1 MVDLSIVFCSHLPE
15 GISQLDLLGHC
26 HAIFEGSRLL
36 RSHVP
41 QDPIRGIF
49 GMPKVV
55 RRVGVHGVLER
66 AESKP
71 WVPGTEELVN
81 DNKKPWK
88 ITIFNG

>member
-55 RRVGVHGVLER
+55 RRVGVHGVL
-66 AESKP
+66 SKWP
-71 WVPGTEELVN
+71 VN
-81 DNKKPWK
+81 VNKKPWK
-88 ITIFNG
+88 DPPFSMGKSTINGG